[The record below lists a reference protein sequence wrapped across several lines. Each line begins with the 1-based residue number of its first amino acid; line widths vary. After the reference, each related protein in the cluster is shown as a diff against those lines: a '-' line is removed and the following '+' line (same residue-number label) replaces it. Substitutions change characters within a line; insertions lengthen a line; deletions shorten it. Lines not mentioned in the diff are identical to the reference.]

1 MSTVNVDTIVSQTPG
16 SPVTIND
23 NLIVTGTNN
32 IRPYKVYS
40 AILNQSGTNAPT
52 AIVLLDEIGITG
64 FSYTG
69 PGIYNITSSG
79 GFTTGQTS
87 IDGNNVDYNNGDTIA
102 YRNGGPGFCQISTR
116 TFAGVQANDI
126 LFKNFIEI
134 RVYN

>member
-1 MSTVNVDTIVSQTPG
+1 MSQINVNIVAPESGTDVTVDG
-16 SPVTIND
+16 

-32 IRPYKVYS
+32 IRPYKIYS

-64 FSYTG
+64 FSYIG

-79 GFTTGQTS
+79 GFTTDQTS

-102 YRNGGPGFCQISTR
+102 YRTGGTGFCQISTR

>member
-1 MSTVNVDTIVSQTPG
+1 MSTINVDVVSPQSG
-16 SPVTIND
+16 SDVTING
-23 NLIVTGTNN
+23 NLLVTGTNN

-64 FSYTG
+64 FSYVG

-79 GFTTGQTS
+79 GFTTDQTS
-87 IDGNNVDYNNGDTIA
+87 IDGNNVDYSNGDTIA
-102 YRNGGPGFCQISTR
+102 YRIGGPGFCQISTR
-116 TFAGVQANDI
+116 TFAGVQANNI